1 MSGLEELIQKLCPN
15 GVEFVPLW
23 SVTAWD
29 KRFSGV
35 NRSMQSKIV
44 PHKYYLSAEFD
55 KVERSFGDVLYLP
68 TGVTQQKRYTTTE
81 LAGEYLSEGEIVCI
95 PWGGTPNVK
104 YYKGKYVTGDNR
116 IATSLDT
123 NKLSNK
129 YLYYVLQNSI
139 DLISSFYRGA
149 GIQHPNMAAV
159 LSILIPLPPLPVQQE
174 IVRILDN
181 FTELTA
187 ELNKKLEEE
196 LNARRKQYEHYRD
209 ELLTFGD
216 DVPRI
221 PLGEVGPVCMCK
233 RILKSQTNDVG
244 GVPFYKIGTFGKQ
257 ANAYISKETYE
268 EYRNKYNFPK
278 KGDILISAAG
288 TIGRT
293 VVYDGEP
300 AYFQDSNIVW
310 VANDETKILNRFL
323 IHCYAMKPWYVST
336 GGTIARLYNDNI
348 LKAVVPVPSL
358 ERQKFI
364 VDTLDRFDALCN
376 DLTSGLPAEI
386 TARQKQYE
394 YYRDKLLTFKELEGR
409 K

>member
-1 MSGLEELIQKLCPN
+1 MTNLENLISKLCSD
-15 GVEFVPLW
+15 G
-23 SVTAWD
+23 
-29 KRFSGV
+29 
-35 NRSMQSKIV
+35 
-44 PHKYYLSAEFD
+44 
-55 KVERSFGDVLYLP
+55 VLYSLIAD
-68 TGVTQQKRYTTTE
+68 VTFYEQ
-81 LAGEYLSEGEIVCI
+81 
-95 PWGGTPNVK
+95 P
-104 YYKGKYVTGDNR
+104 GKYIVKNTNYNDAFHTPVLTAGQSFVLGRTNETAGIYEASKDSPVIIFDDFTGAFKWVDFSFKVKSSALKILTSDEKKICLR
-116 IATSLDT
+116 YLYHVMGSLGFTSDEHKRLWIATYSQL
-123 NKLSNK
+123 
-129 YLYYVLQNSI
+129 
-139 DLISSFYRGA
+139 R
-149 GIQHPNMAAV
+149 
-159 LSILIPLPPLPVQQE
+159 IPLPPLPVQRE

-187 ELNKKLEEE
+187 ELTAE
-196 LNARRKQYEHYRD
+196 LAARRKQYEHYRD

-216 DVPRI
+216 EVPRI

-288 TIGRT
+288 TIDRT

-364 VDTLDRFDALCN
+364 VDTLDRFDTLCN

-386 TARQKQYE
+386 AARQKQYE
-394 YYRDKLLTFKELEGR
+394 YYRDKLLTFKELEG
-409 K
+409 

>member
-1 MSGLEELIQKLCPN
+1 MSELEELIQKLCPN

-29 KRFSGV
+29 KRFNGV
-35 NRSMQSKIV
+35 NRCMQSKIV

-55 KVERSFGDVLYLP
+55 RVERSFGDVLYLP
-68 TGVTQQKRYTTTE
+68 TGVTQQKRYTTVE
-81 LAGEYLSEGEIVCI
+81 LAGDYLSEGEIICI

-104 YYKGKYVTGDNR
+104 YYEGKYVTGDNR

-159 LSILIPLPPLPVQQE
+159 LSIMIPLPPLPVQRE
-174 IVRILDN
+174 IVRILDS

-196 LNARRKQYEHYRD
+196 LAARRKQYEHYRD

-216 DVPRI
+216 EVPRI

-268 EYRNKYNFPK
+268 EYHNKYNFPK

-348 LKAVVPVPSL
+348 LKAVVPVPYL

-364 VDTLDRFDALCN
+364 VDTLDRFDTLCN

-394 YYRDKLLTFKELEGR
+394 YYRDKLLTFKELEG
-409 K
+409 